1 MSCTRSLQSR
11 TLLTVIPYS
20 EPTPEPTPPA
30 KTIDEPEPPL
40 IPIEEPPTRHR
51 RPASKGSAERHD
63 FDEEEDDD
71 DAQSWERE
79 FVADEATLLNFS
91 VVKEEV
97 YKL

>member
-1 MSCTRSLQSR
+1 M
-11 TLLTVIPYS
+11 
-20 EPTPEPTPPA
+20 PPA
-30 KTIDEPEPPL
+30 KIIDEPEETL
-40 IPIEEPPTRHR
+40 IPVEPAPTRHR
-51 RPASKGSAERHD
+51 QPASKGGADRHD
-63 FDEEEDDD
+63 FDEDDDDD